1 MGVVL
6 LVRHGQASFGAD
18 DYDVLSP
25 TGWEQGRALGTW
37 LAGAGVVPTSLWRGD
52 MRRHRETL
60 EAMAETGGWA
70 DPPDVTVDAAWDEFD
85 HLGIVAGFADLTD
98 AFGGGGAPVDRKAFQ
113 RVFEQATARWTAGEG
128 EYDETWA
135 GFVARARSAL
145 DRVAASAGSGET
157 AVVVTSGG
165 VIGVLAAALADP
177 DDDDPAALAR
187 RWSRLN
193 TVTVNSS
200 VTRLVVGSTGA
211 RVLTFNEHAH
221 LRGDLVTYR

>member
-25 TGWEQGRALGTW
+25 TGWEQGRLLGAW
-37 LAGAGVVPTSLWRGD
+37 LAEHGTTPTRLVRGG

-60 EAMAETGGWA
+60 EAMAGAAGWTTE
-70 DPPDVTVDAAWDEFD
+70 PGVPVEVDEDWDEFD
-85 HLGIVAGFADLTD
+85 HVALVAAFADLP
-98 AFGGGGAPVDRKAFQ
+98 ALAAQGPIDRRAFQ
-113 RVFEQATARWTAGEG
+113 KVFEQATARWTAGDG
-128 EYDETWA
+128 DHDEPWT
-135 GFVARARSAL
+135 GFVARVCGAL
-145 DRVAASAGSGET
+145 DRVAAAAGPGET
-157 AVVVTSGG
+157 VVVVTSGG

-177 DDDDPAALAR
+177 EDAAGPALAR
-187 RWSRLN
+187 RWSRFN
-193 TVTVNSS
+193 AVTVNSS

-221 LRGDLVTYR
+221 LSGDHVTYR